1 MCNIVTFSS
10 HFGRTWD
17 VAVWQITDSEGASR
31 AWSFDEGQGDQP
43 DLEGARE
50 AASRIVK
57 DANRAAEII
66 SRIRLLFKKGT
77 SQWELVDMNEIIR
90 EMVALMGS
98 EVTRHSISVRTE
110 LAEDIPQIMGDRV
123 QMQQVFMNLMINGVD
138 AMKDMDG
145 TRELAIKSQRAEND
159 QLMMSSAIP
168 ALGCP
173 RTGGPDLQCVLY
185 HEASWHRHGSSD
197 QPLHH

>member
-1 MCNIVTFSS
+1 MLR
-10 HFGRTWD
+10 FGKLLIRKVPRERGVLTR
-17 VAVWQITDSEGASR
+17 GR
-31 AWSFDEGQGDQP
+31 AHNPIWKR
-43 DLEGARE
+43 RE

-77 SQWELVDMNEIIR
+77 PQWELVDMNEIIR
-90 EMVALMGS
+90 EMVALMRS

-123 QMQQVFMNLMINGVD
+123 QLQQVFMNLMINGVD
-138 AMKDMDG
+138 TMKDMDG

-197 QPLHH
+197 QPLHHWLRTILRAAQAST